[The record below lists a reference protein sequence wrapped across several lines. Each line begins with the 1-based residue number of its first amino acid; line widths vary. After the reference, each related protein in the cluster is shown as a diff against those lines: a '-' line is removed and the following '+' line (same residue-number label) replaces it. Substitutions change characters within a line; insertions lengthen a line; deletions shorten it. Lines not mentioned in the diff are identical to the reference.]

1 LEAWLL
7 KQPREVSA
15 AFAARGALRV
25 MPLVWPAPNEG
36 PESDFSAEIVLPVLR
51 ATGVAWAAAQFPA
64 QATRVKTVAA
74 ANAAYAVATA
84 NAYVAGD
91 AAAVA
96 CADVVA
102 DTAAAA
108 AAAYAADVAEI
119 VTAAAAFWSAVSFD
133 ATRVEEGATAFI
145 ASSQLWPE
153 GQPEPVRSLWQEMK
167 SALHAA
173 GKDWQVWTTW
183 YDDRLDGRVREEE
196 RELAYVR
203 IEDALWEQGPAI
215 VNAEIKRRIEPR
227 VSAPRTGVSGS
238 RRPVFKGFFS
248 YNHRD
253 AEVDPHIV
261 EAFSSE
267 LEKRV
272 DAKLVNARF

>member
-1 LEAWLL
+1 
-7 KQPREVSA
+7 
-15 AFAARGALRV
+15 

-96 CADVVA
+96 CADVAA
-102 DTAAAA
+102 DTAAA

-173 GKDWQVWTTW
+173 GKDWQVWTT
-183 YDDRLDGRVREEE
+183 
-196 RELAYVR
+196 
-203 IEDALWEQGPAI
+203 
-215 VNAEIKRRIEPR
+215 
-227 VSAPRTGVSGS
+227 
-238 RRPVFKGFFS
+238 
-248 YNHRD
+248 
-253 AEVDPHIV
+253 
-261 EAFSSE
+261 
-267 LEKRV
+267 
-272 DAKLVNARF
+272 